1 MIRKPSKQDGFTLIE
16 LLVVVV
22 IIGILASVAV
32 PNFMGAQDKAKNSG
46 VQSNAHNVQ
55 MAVEQYAVDNASVF
69 PAAMSGAAA
78 VVGNTSYLAAYPRT
92 PWNTQQGIAAD
103 IAIPAA
109 ATDAELGGTGNLDPA
124 DGDATLA
131 AGSGTACAA
140 ITDFGAI
147 SYRRS
152 GNANEKYE
160 LMGTGKQGNNAVK
173 VIYVKNY

>member
-1 MIRKPSKQDGFTLIE
+1 MSRKPSTQSGFTLIE

-55 MAVEQYAVDNASVF
+55 MAIEQYAVDNASVF
-69 PAAMSGAAA
+69 PAAITGAAA

-92 PWNTQQGIAAD
+92 PWNTQQAAE
-103 IAIPAA
+103 IAIPVA
-109 ATDAELGGTGNLDPA
+109 ATEALLSGTGNRNPN
-124 DGDATLA
+124 DGTTTLA
-131 AGSGTACAA
+131 AGSGVVPT
-140 ITDFGAI
+140 TPLHFGAI
-147 SYRRS
+147 SFRRS

-160 LMGTGKQGNNAVK
+160 LMGSGKQGNNAVK
-173 VIYVKNY
+173 VIYVKNF